1 MSKGKR
7 SEEPKGWQKVLS
19 AVLRIVPFLCVVA
32 VLAFFYMIIDMNR
45 KIEDRDYDTSN
56 IVIDDTN
63 NIENNTVN
71 DIVNNTVNNVVENDV
86 QNNTV
91 ENTEVENT
99 VVQVPETNI
108 SGEVIPPK
116 EDKDIQ
122 EARKVFNDF
131 WGDDDNS
138 NIEIYKNDNNDYM
151 ARVTSKETGNNQY
164 FVIDVANNSVSEY

>member
-1 MSKGKR
+1 MGKGKR
-7 SEEPKGWQKVLS
+7 VEEPKGWQKVLS
-19 AVLRIVPFLCVVA
+19 AVLRIVPLLCVVA
-32 VLAFFYMIIDMNR
+32 VLAFFFMIMDMNR
-45 KIEDRDYDTSN
+45 KLEDRDYDVTN

-63 NIENNTVN
+63 NTVNNTVN
-71 DIVNNTVNNVVENDV
+71 NTTNNTVNNVVDNDA

-91 ENTEVENT
+91 ENIVTQPT
-99 VVQVPETNI
+99 ETNI
-108 SGEVIPPK
+108 SGEVIPVK

-131 WGDDDNS
+131 WGNDENS